1 LHPHA
6 RYTRR
11 RDLTPTRELRKTVCA
26 RTGNRGQDPGPQPSA
41 LSTNLLLQPLT
52 SDYLKPAAADSV
64 HYGGVMDNFIRNAF
78 LYGSQDEV
86 CVGGRSAEKGA
97 QCDMNG

>member
-1 LHPHA
+1 
-6 RYTRR
+6 
-11 RDLTPTRELRKTVCA
+11 
-26 RTGNRGQDPGPQPSA
+26 
-41 LSTNLLLQPLT
+41 
-52 SDYLKPAAADSV
+52 
-64 HYGGVMDNFIRNAF
+64 MDNFIRNAF